1 MKKVFLMSAL
11 LSVIFV
17 FAACNSPYKKTVK
30 IVENAIAQMEQAQ
43 TCDELMAVLENTPE
57 GYDEATDALTEE
69 EMAEL
74 EEGLFKKFG
83 EVMHAKAEELGCN
96 CGKEEPAPAATAAP
110 KQETSTAAD
119 ELKEAGKDILDDVVK
134 SIGEPSK

>member
-43 TCDELMAVLENTPE
+43 TCDELMAVLETPPE
-57 GYDEATDALTEE
+57 GYEEADALTEE
-69 EMAEL
+69 ELAEL
-74 EEGLFKKFG
+74 EEGLFKKFV
-83 EVMHAKAEELGCN
+83 EVMLAKAEELGCN
-96 CGKEEPAPAATAAP
+96 CGNENPAPEVAADTKPESNAV
-110 KQETSTAAD
+110 AD
-119 ELKEAGKDILDDVVK
+119 ELKEAGKDIIDDVFE
-134 SIGEPSK
+134 SIGETSK